1 MLSQRAMDDPSPTRI
16 LTRILI
22 LGGSTEASALA
33 IVLAGD
39 ERFDVVLSLAGAT
52 RSPRPQPVPV
62 RRGGFGGASGLA
74 EFLRAEAVDLLID
87 ATHPFA
93 ARMSGHAV
101 EAAALAGLPL
111 LRIERPAWVAGEGD
125 RWTPV
130 PDMESAARAL
140 GGALGGASGETPRR
154 VLLTV
159 GQKELAPFCD
169 TPWHRYVI
177 RSIDPPDPASLPP
190 HATFL
195 PGAGPFTVEAERRL
209 LREHAIEVIV
219 TKNSGGL
226 ATVAKLEA
234 ARELGLPV
242 VMVARPALPPAETA
256 TDSSGALRWVLARH
270 EALRGA

>member
-1 MLSQRAMDDPSPTRI
+1 MDDPSP
-16 LTRILI
+16 TRILI

-93 ARMSGHAV
+93 ARMSRHAV
-101 EAAALAGLPL
+101 EAAELAGLPL
-111 LRIERPAWVAGEGD
+111 LRIERPAWVAGKGD

-140 GGALGGASGETPRR
+140 GGTWGETPRR

-159 GQKELAPFCD
+159 GQKELAPFQAA
-169 TPWHRYVI
+169 PWHRYVI

-190 HATFL
+190 HAAFL

-242 VMVARPALPPAETA
+242 VMVSRPSLPPAENA
-256 TDSSGALRWVLARH
+256 TDSSGALRWILAHH

>member
-1 MLSQRAMDDPSPTRI
+1 MTRI
-16 LTRILI
+16 LV

-39 ERFDVVLSLAGAT
+39 ERFDTVLSLAGAT

-62 RRGGFGGASGLA
+62 RRGGFGGVAGLA
-74 EFLRAEAVDLLID
+74 AFLRAEAVELLID

-93 ARMSGHAV
+93 AQMSRHAV
-101 EAAALAGLPL
+101 EAAGLAGVPL
-111 LRIERPAWVAGEGD
+111 LRIERPAWVGGEGD
-125 RWTPV
+125 RWTLV
-130 PDMESAARAL
+130 PDMDAAVRAL
-140 GGALGGASGETPRR
+140 DGAWGGAWGETPRR

-159 GQKELAPFCD
+159 GQKELAPFRAA
-169 TPWHRYVI
+169 PWHRYVI

-195 PGAGPFTVEAERRL
+195 PGAGPFTREAERRL

-234 ARELGLPV
+234 ARDLGIPV
-242 VMVARPALPPAETA
+242 VMVSRPPLPLAETA
-256 TDSSGALRWVLARH
+256 TDSDGALRWVLARH

>member
-1 MLSQRAMDDPSPTRI
+1 MLSQRAMDDPSP
-16 LTRILI
+16 TRILI

-93 ARMSGHAV
+93 ARMSHHAV
-101 EAAALAGLPL
+101 EAAELAGLPL

-140 GGALGGASGETPRR
+140 GGTWGETPRR

-159 GQKELAPFCD
+159 GQKELAPFQAA
-169 TPWHRYVI
+169 PWHRYVI

-190 HATFL
+190 HAAFL

-219 TKNSGGL
+219 AKNSGGL

-242 VMVARPALPPAETA
+242 VMVSRPSLPPAGTA
-256 TDSSGALRWVLARH
+256 TDSSGALRWILARH

>member
-1 MLSQRAMDDPSPTRI
+1 MDDLSPTRI
-16 LTRILI
+16 LL

-39 ERFDVVLSLAGAT
+39 ERFDTVLSLAGAT

-62 RRGGFGGASGLA
+62 RRGGFGGVAGLA
-74 EFLRAEAVDLLID
+74 AFLRAEAVDLLID

-93 ARMSGHAV
+93 AQMSRHAV
-101 EAAALAGLPL
+101 EAAALACVPL
-111 LRIERPAWVAGEGD
+111 LRIERTAWMPGEGD

-130 PDMESAARAL
+130 PDMDSATRAL
-140 GGALGGASGETPRR
+140 GGAWGEAPRR

-159 GQKELAPFCD
+159 GQKELAPFRAA
-169 TPWHRYVI
+169 PWHHYLI

-190 HATFL
+190 RATFL

-209 LREHAIEVIV
+209 LREHGIEAIV

-226 ATVAKLEA
+226 ATAAKLGA
-234 ARELGLPV
+234 ARDLGLPV
-242 VMVARPALPPAETA
+242 VMVSRPPLPPAETA
-256 TDSSGALRWVLARH
+256 TDSDGALRWLLARH

>member
-1 MLSQRAMDDPSPTRI
+1 MLSQRVMEDLSPTRI
-16 LTRILI
+16 LL

-62 RRGGFGGASGLA
+62 RRGGFGGVAGLTA
-74 EFLRAEAVDLLID
+74 FLRAEAVDLLID

-93 ARMSGHAV
+93 AQMSRHAV
-101 EAAALAGLPL
+101 EAAELAGVPL
-111 LRIERPAWVAGEGD
+111 LRIERPAWIAGAGD

-130 PDMESAARAL
+130 PDMEAAA
-140 GGALGGASGETPRR
+140 GALGGAPRR

-159 GQKELAPFCD
+159 GQKELAPFQAA
-169 TPWHRYVI
+169 PWHRYVI

-190 HATFL
+190 RATFL

-209 LREHAIEVIV
+209 LREHGIEAVV

-234 ARELGLPV
+234 ARELGIPV
-242 VMVARPALPPAETA
+242 VMVSRPALPPAEA
-256 TDSSGALRWVLARH
+256 ARDSDGALRWVLAHH

>member
-62 RRGGFGGASGLA
+62 RRGGFGGVSGLA
-74 EFLRAEAVDLLID
+74 EFLRVEAVDLLID

-93 ARMSGHAV
+93 ARMSRHAV
-101 EAAALAGLPL
+101 EAAELAGLPL

-140 GGALGGASGETPRR
+140 GGGTWGETPRR

-159 GQKELAPFCD
+159 GQKELASFQAA
-169 TPWHRYVI
+169 PWHRYVI
-177 RSIDPPDPASLPP
+177 RSIDSPDPASLPP

-242 VMVARPALPPAETA
+242 VMVSRPSLPPAETA
-256 TDSSGALRWVLARH
+256 TDSRGALRWVLARH

>member
-1 MLSQRAMDDPSPTRI
+1 MDDPSPTRI

-62 RRGGFGGASGLA
+62 RRGGFGGVSGLA
-74 EFLRAEAVDLLID
+74 EFLRVEAVDLLID

-93 ARMSGHAV
+93 ARMSRHAV
-101 EAAALAGLPL
+101 EAAELAGLPL

-140 GGALGGASGETPRR
+140 GGGTWGETPRR

-159 GQKELAPFCD
+159 GQKELASFQAA
-169 TPWHRYVI
+169 PWHRYVI
-177 RSIDPPDPASLPP
+177 RSIDSPDPASLPP

-242 VMVARPALPPAETA
+242 VMVSRPSLPPAETA
-256 TDSSGALRWVLARH
+256 TDSRGALRWVLARH